1 MKHMPRFSGWTTRIG
16 EFGNSAGNW
25 LAQSLQI
32 LGGMV
37 FPFLVGGAARGKRNV
52 SKILLSWG
60 CLAVAV
66 VLVSRPCSSGQRLEI
81 RNWSLPQLVEH
92 LEANQIGFQVVP
104 TQKSGNWSN
113 SIYLTNRTDADW
125 PSLQTM
131 VRSVERIDAWRG
143 VVLIERLSNKP
154 GPQWDVS
161 QWGKY
166 GLQLDRFI
174 LFGDEE
180 LIRQISQSMAPAQST
195 CMLRRLLACE

>member
-1 MKHMPRFSGWTTRIG
+1 MPRFSSLTARLGATGACVGAQVGRGIEAFCTAVVPLAIG
-16 EFGNSAGNW
+16 GGG
-25 LAQSLQI
+25 LA
-32 LGGMV
+32 
-37 FPFLVGGAARGKRNV
+37 KRNL
-52 SKILLSWG
+52 SKIVLSWG

-81 RNWSLPQLVEH
+81 RNWTLPQLVEH
-92 LEANQIGFQVVP
+92 LEASQTEFQVVP

-113 SIYLTNRTDADW
+113 SIYLTNRTDLDW
-125 PSLQTM
+125 TALQTM
-131 VRSVERIDAWRG
+131 VRSVEKIDKWRG

-180 LIRQISQSMAPAQST
+180 LLRQISQSMASTRST
-195 CMLRRLLACE
+195 CMLRRLFAFD